1 MWDPS
6 PREGCLERAQGQ
18 PRPLASCGEGER
30 VAVWEGLPS
39 CTGGLGE
46 ANTQGN
52 VGAGLVVLLQ

>member
-1 MWDPS
+1 MGLVPQGGVF
-6 PREGCLERAQGQ
+6 RRAQDQ

-39 CTGGLGE
+39 CTGRLGE

-52 VGAGLVVLLQ
+52 VGAGLVVLPQ

>member
-1 MWDPS
+1 MGLVPQGGVF
-6 PREGCLERAQGQ
+6 RRAQDQ
-18 PRPLASCGEGER
+18 PRPLASCEGER

-52 VGAGLVVLLQ
+52 VGAGLVVLPQ